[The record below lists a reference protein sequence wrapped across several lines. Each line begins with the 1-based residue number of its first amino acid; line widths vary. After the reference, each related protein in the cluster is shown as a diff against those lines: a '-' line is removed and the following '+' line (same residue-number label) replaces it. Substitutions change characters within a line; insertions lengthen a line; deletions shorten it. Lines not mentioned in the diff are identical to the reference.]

1 MLFSIPFQR
10 LIDGN
15 LVDFPVTNFTLPD
28 DTFVP
33 QNSENFSN
41 TRDVI
46 NYIDALISNSLWT
59 TATFFLGSFTETV
72 FPYFYE
78 DIREI
83 LPLLRLE
90 KNVVEIFPNTYNN
103 SLYLNGVDVKSTFQF
118 PYHED
123 PLRVPLSYIGCN
135 GDYSR
140 YNYPVVGAFYNNGFM
155 SGQQLREDIYIP
167 IWKDS
172 YINDGVVNLPYIDF
186 AGASYGKI
194 EVFMLKIHIGS
205 YRAGS
210 SERYFSASLY
220 LENGIIS
227 KALYNELQGNK
238 IPTLGDDPYS
248 PGGTSGGGGGGG
260 SFDGTSDPVSQ
271 PSLPNIQLGDL
282 GLFTMYNPSIS
293 QLRSFG
299 SYLWSDNFSIDDFKK
314 IFADPASAIIGMQ
327 MVPVHLTSGAIKSVT
342 IGNIDSGVLMT
353 SLASQ
358 WATHD
363 CGTITIPEY
372 WGAYLDYQPY
382 TQMQLYLPYIG
393 VVTVGANDLLSHA
406 GKSLNLQYNVDALSG
421 SCVATL
427 KCGSS
432 VLYHWQG
439 NCGLQIPYTSL
450 TYGNLL
456 NSLVGIVGGGIQ
468 AATGNP
474 IGGLMSA
481 VTSGLNAFSED
492 IQKGGSISSAGG
504 LMDIQV
510 PYLIITR
517 PSLCLPENQNTY
529 IGYPSWV
536 TVTLSELTGY
546 TKVEDIHLT
555 NIPATEQEMTEIESL
570 LKTGVIM

>member
-1 MLFSIPFQR
+1 MGGITLLTFKTQTGEDIPMSCYVGDIPDFTRQKFNNVNDALAYLQALFDDEYWYSTICYYKARATNDQISVLHKYLPNSRIIVDGALNGILFDGYNCGVYTQTSSRLSGPVITRSISGYSGNYASTPFYSEYSDYGTSGKIVAFKIYVLPSKYISSDGKFDLTDAEKTSDGYYVIKVKGVAIDNRLSGGSVYDVTIDPVNDAIIMSSDDYNFWNGRSIPDPF
-10 LIDGN
+10 ID
-15 LVDFPVTNFTLPD
+15 
-28 DTFVP
+28 
-33 QNSENFSN
+33 
-41 TRDVI
+41 TR
-46 NYIDALISNSLWT
+46 
-59 TATFFLGSFTETV
+59 
-72 FPYFYE
+72 
-78 DIREI
+78 
-83 LPLLRLE
+83 
-90 KNVVEIFPNTYNN
+90 
-103 SLYLNGVDVKSTFQF
+103 
-118 PYHED
+118 
-123 PLRVPLSYIGCN
+123 
-135 GDYSR
+135 
-140 YNYPVVGAFYNNGFM
+140 
-155 SGQQLREDIYIP
+155 
-167 IWKDS
+167 
-172 YINDGVVNLPYIDF
+172 
-186 AGASYGKI
+186 
-194 EVFMLKIHIGS
+194 
-205 YRAGS
+205 
-210 SERYFSASLY
+210 
-220 LENGIIS
+220 
-227 KALYNELQGNK
+227 
-238 IPTLGDDPYS
+238 DPYS
-248 PGGTSGGGGGGG
+248 PGGISTGGGG
-260 SFDGTSDPVSQ
+260 SGSFDGSSDPISQ
-271 PSLPNIQLGDL
+271 PSLPSIQLGNL

-293 QLRSFG
+293 QLQVFG
-299 SYLWSDNFSIDDFKK
+299 EYLWSDNFSIDDFKK

-327 MVPVHLTSGAIKSVT
+327 ILPVHLTSGTVKSVK
-342 IGNIDSGVLMT
+342 IGNIDSGVFMT

-382 TQMQLYLPYIG
+382 TQMQLFLPYIG

-427 KCGSS
+427 KCGDS

-456 NSLVGIVGGGIQ
+456 NSLVGIVSGGIQ

-555 NIPATEQEMTEIESL
+555 NIPATEQEMTEIEAL